1 MSENIEV
8 SRIIPVRADRIFDA
22 WLSGDE
28 HGKMIGSSATI
39 DADGHFTAW
48 DGYITGTTLARQPYT
63 RILQEWRTTE
73 FPPDA
78 PDSQLEVLLEDVS
91 GGTKITLKHTLIPD
105 GQGQSYAQGWN
116 EHYFDPMLRYFV
128 TPGSKF
134 KDAGDALGEMM
145 SHTGDA
151 LEAAGA
157 QAKKTF
163 KNVQKSAKKTAK
175 QVQKTAKQVQQ
186 SASKTAQQVQ
196 KSAKKTASK
205 VQAFVAKAKKTLTKR
220 KKVVAKAKAKVKKA
234 PAKLAKKK
242 KSQAKKSKR

>member
-28 HGKMIGSSATI
+28 HGKMIGSSATVES
-39 DADGHFTAW
+39 DGHFTAW
-48 DGYITGTTLARQPYT
+48 DGYITGTTLAREPYS
-63 RILQEWRTTE
+63 RILQGWRTTE
-73 FPPDA
+73 FPPGA

-116 EHYFDPMLRYFV
+116 EHYFDPMLKYFE

-145 SHTGDA
+145 THTGEA

-163 KNVQKSAKKTAK
+163 KKVQKSA
-175 QVQKTAKQVQQ
+175 
-186 SASKTAQQVQ
+186 SKT
-196 KSAKKTASK
+196 AKKTASK
-205 VQAFVAKAKKTLTKR
+205 VKALVAKAKKSLAKR
-220 KKVVAKAKAKVKKA
+220 KPVKAKAKAKPKNVS
-234 PAKLAKKK
+234 AKSAAK
-242 KSQAKKSKR
+242 KKSKR